1 MKRINTR
8 SENNKTNKSKN
19 RYVQFCGGVDLVGKS
34 CLTATTPWTVAHQV
48 SLSMRFL
55 KQEYWSGLPF
65 PSLGNLP
72 NPGIEPTSPTL
83 QADSLLLSYQR
94 FPYIFLNII

>member
-34 CLTATTPWTVAHQV
+34 CLTAATPWTVAHQV

-65 PSLGNLP
+65 PSLGDLP
-72 NPGIEPTSPTL
+72 DPGMGPDSSAF
-83 QADSLLLSYQR
+83 QADSLRLSHPEAR
-94 FPYIFLNII
+94 AN

>member
-34 CLTATTPWTVAHQV
+34 CLTAATPWTVAHQV

-65 PSLGNLP
+65 PSLGTLP